1 MTERLHT
8 VVLEDSQDD
17 RFLIERA
24 LRKSGI
30 DFSLS
35 WAGSRQEFVRAL
47 EAGRPDVIISDC
59 VLPDIDAVEAIGVA
73 SRIHPGTPIILVTGG
88 LSDQTAVELMRAGAH
103 DYLLKDRL
111 GRLGPAVLAAIE
123 RAEAMARR
131 CRDSMRLKEALLA
144 TIRAILRTVDIRD
157 PYTAGHQVRVAEIS
171 AAIGSEFGWDDD
183 RIEGLRMGAS
193 LHDIGKIWL
202 PSEILSRPAKLT
214 PAEFAMV
221 RMHCEIGRD
230 IVKDIDFPWPIARM
244 ILEHHERL
252 DGTGYPHGLRQDQ
265 ILLEARIIAV
275 ADVVEAMSSHRP
287 YRPSLG
293 IKAAIDEI
301 TAHRGTRF
309 DAQVVDACLAV
320 VDREPAL
327 FGAAL

>member
-1 MTERLHT
+1 
-8 VVLEDSQDD
+8 
-17 RFLIERA
+17 
-24 LRKSGI
+24 
-30 DFSLS
+30 
-35 WAGSRQEFVRAL
+35 
-47 EAGRPDVIISDC
+47 
-59 VLPDIDAVEAIGVA
+59 
-73 SRIHPGTPIILVTGG
+73 
-88 LSDQTAVELMRAGAH
+88 
-103 DYLLKDRL
+103 
-111 GRLGPAVLAAIE
+111 
-123 RAEAMARR
+123 
-131 CRDSMRLKEALLA
+131 
-144 TIRAILRTVDIRD
+144 
-157 PYTAGHQVRVAEIS
+157 VAEIS